1 MTHDPRYDLLF
12 EPVKIGPVTAKNRF
26 YQVPHCN
33 GMGHASPQ
41 SLAAMR
47 GIKAEGGWAAVC
59 TEMTEIHHSSDVSPL
74 NEGRIWD
81 EGDIPQHRLVTD
93 AIHEHGALAGIQL
106 AYSGYTG
113 TNLYSRVPPLA
124 PSHRAAYGNN
134 PLQARAMTRRDIQD
148 FRRWHKTAAL
158 RAKTAGYD
166 IVYVYAGHDLTLLMH
181 FLSRQHNRRTDEY
194 GGCLENR
201 VRLYRE
207 VLEETKEAIGDSC
220 AIATRFAVD
229 ELIGAE
235 GLSCEAEGRD
245 VVEMLSDIPDLW
257 DVNLSTWQNDSVT
270 SRFAEEGYQE
280 DYISFVKRVTDK
292 PVVGVG
298 RYTSADRMVSIV
310 KRGIVDLIGAARP
323 SIADPF
329 LPSKIYEGRIDEIR
343 ECIGCNICV
352 ASDFLSVP
360 IRCTQNPT
368 MGEEWRRGWH
378 PEKVEPNKSD
388 DSVLVVGAGPA
399 GLEYSTTMSKRGY
412 SVMLAEAQTD
422 LGGRARLEAQ
432 LPGLSAWARII
443 DYRELYLRQASNSDL
458 FFDNRLSVD
467 DILDM
472 GIPHVV
478 TATGSRWRKDGY
490 SRHNN
495 YPIPGIENVKLFT
508 PDDIMAGNLPSGRV
522 AIFDD
527 DHYYMASVIAEKLVA
542 EGYEVTLVTPDPI
555 VASWTV
561 NTMEQY
567 RIQRR
572 LVELGVDLYTSHNI
586 VDIDT
591 NRLHLGCI
599 YNGPQIQLDCDALV
613 LVTER
618 LPNDSIYLDL
628 MAREAEWK
636 NAGIQSVTP
645 IGDSLAPSTLA
656 AAIHSGHLA
665 AREFDEIPTQ
675 DTPFKREMT
684 QLEKL
689 G

>member
-1 MTHDPRYDLLF
+1 MTRDPCYDLLF

-59 TEMTEIHHSSDVSPL
+59 TEMTEIHHSSDVSPF

-81 EGDIPQHRLVTD
+81 DSDIPQHRLVTD

-106 AYSGYTG
+106 AYSGHAG
-113 TNLYSRVPPLA
+113 INLYSRVPPLA
-124 PSHRAAYGNN
+124 PSHRSTYGNC
-134 PLQARAMTRRDIQD
+134 PVQARAMTKRDIRD
-148 FRRWHKTAAL
+148 FRHWHKTAVQ
-158 RAKTAGYD
+158 RARTAGYD

-194 GGCLENR
+194 GGSLENR

-220 AIATRFAVD
+220 AVATRFAVD
-229 ELIGAE
+229 ELIGAQ

-257 DVNLSTWQNDSVT
+257 DVNLATWENDSVT

-298 RYTSADRMVSIV
+298 RYTSVDRMVSIV

-329 LPSKIYEGRIDEIR
+329 LPRKIQEGRIDEIR

-352 ASDFLSVP
+352 ASDQMSVP

-368 MGEEWRRGWH
+368 MGEEWRSGWH
-378 PEKVEPNKSD
+378 PEKVKPNKSD
-388 DSVLVVGAGPA
+388 DAVLVVGAGPA
-399 GLEYSTTMSKRGY
+399 GLEYSTIMSKRGY
-412 SVMLAEAQTD
+412 SVMLAESQVD

-432 LPGLSAWARII
+432 LPGLSAWARVI
-443 DYRELYLRQASNSDL
+443 DYRELYLRQAPNIDL
-458 FFDNRLSVD
+458 FLDNALTAS
-467 DILDM
+467 DILEM
-472 GIPHVV
+472 GVPHVI
-478 TATGSRWRKDGY
+478 TATGSRWRNDGY

-495 YPIPGIENVKLFT
+495 YPITGLENVKLFT
-508 PDDIMAGNLPSGRV
+508 PDDILAGNLPSGRV

-527 DHYYMASVIAEKLVA
+527 DHYYMASAIAEKLVA
-542 EGYEVTLVTPDPI
+542 EGCEVSLVTPDPM

-561 NTMEQY
+561 YTMEQH
-567 RIQRR
+567 RIQSQ
-572 LVELGVDLYTSHNI
+572 LLELGVALYTSHNI
-586 VDIDT
+586 VDV
-591 NRLHLGCI
+591 NQNGLHLSCI
-599 YNGPQIQLDCDALV
+599 YSGRRQQLNCESLV

-618 LPNDSIYLDL
+618 LPIDDLYLDL
-628 MAREAEWK
+628 MAREAEWRD
-636 NAGIQSVTP
+636 AGIQSVTP
-645 IGDSLAPSTLA
+645 IGDSLAPGTLA
-656 AAIHSGHLA
+656 AAIYSGHLA
-665 AREFDEIPTQ
+665 AREFDEVPAQ
-675 DTPFKREMT
+675 DTPFKREMIR
-684 QLEKL
+684 LDPA
-689 G
+689 